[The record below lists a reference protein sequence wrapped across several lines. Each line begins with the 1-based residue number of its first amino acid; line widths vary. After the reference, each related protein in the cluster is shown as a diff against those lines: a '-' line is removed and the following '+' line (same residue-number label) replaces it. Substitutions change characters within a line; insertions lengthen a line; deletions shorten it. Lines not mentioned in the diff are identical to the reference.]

1 MKKKKV
7 RGIES
12 RKSRYG
18 WMFISPWIIGFLLF
32 FFVPLIRSIWYSF
45 CYVEIE
51 YGGLATEFVGLEH
64 FIYLWNEDTSFV
76 TNLSTALGTIFYSLP
91 IIVALSLVFA
101 IILNQNF
108 KGRLL
113 ARAIFFLPVI
123 IASGVIMEILTTESP
138 GQPAI
143 MSVVGGSSQYTQ
155 GSIDFE
161 EILSGLNLPTQIV
174 QTISGYLSQ
183 IFNLVWSCG
192 IQTVLFISGL
202 QSVPAALYEVSK
214 VEGTT
219 KWEDFWYITFPML
232 GNTTLLVIVFTMIE
246 LIVSS
251 TNPVVN
257 QAYDLMHKNQIYDES
272 SAILWFYFAIVGV
285 VAGVILVLYNR
296 LLLRRW
302 Q

>member
-1 MKKKKV
+1 MRKNKI

-18 WMFISPWIIGFLLF
+18 WMFISPWVIGFLLF
-32 FFVPLIRSIWYSF
+32 FFVPLIKSIWYSF
-45 CYVEIE
+45 CYVDIE
-51 YGGLATEFVGLEH
+51 FGGFVTEFVGLEH
-64 FIYLWNEDTSFV
+64 YKYLWSEDTTFV
-76 TNLSTALGTIFYSLP
+76 SNLSSSLGTILYSLP

-101 IILNQNF
+101 IILNQKF

-123 IASGVIMEILTTESP
+123 IASGVIIEILTTESP
-138 GQPAI
+138 GQPAV
-143 MSVVGGSSQYTQ
+143 MSVVGGSSEYSQ
-155 GSIDFE
+155 GAINFD
-161 EILSGLNLPTQIV
+161 EILGDLNLPTQITQV
-174 QTISGYLSQ
+174 LSNYLGQ

-246 LIVSS
+246 LVVSS
-251 TNPVVN
+251 TNPLIN
-257 QAYDLMHKNQIYDES
+257 QAYDLMHGNQVYDES
-272 SAILWFYFAIVGV
+272 SAILWFYFAIFGIIAAV
-285 VAGVILVLYNR
+285 VLFAYNK